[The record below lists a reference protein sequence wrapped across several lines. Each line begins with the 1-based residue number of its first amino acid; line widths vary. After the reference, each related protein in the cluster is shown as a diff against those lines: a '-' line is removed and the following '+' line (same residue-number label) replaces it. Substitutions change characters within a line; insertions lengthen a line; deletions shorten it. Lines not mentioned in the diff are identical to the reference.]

1 MSTTWDE
8 DLLLTRPKFR
18 LVESEPEVEET
29 VTEAKTNSD
38 AAALGGDLAASNRSA
53 ASNSVAERDENKSK
67 LQEILAETPYR
78 PDLFRRIAS
87 LFVDN
92 TMMAAVSALIVFVVF
107 ALGNLFVPGAHFYP
121 IIFSCLYGLGMVVAP
136 WLSLVMA
143 VTSGILASCV
153 SASTHNPILGTV
165 FWIVMTINALVN
177 LIYHT
182 HMTSKFGRTFGQKL
196 MGIRVVTKD
205 GKNLSMQQAFFR
217 SAMKLGIFSF
227 ASLCLWV
234 PFLQMGSLS
243 VLLLF
248 AASAFGALWYFNKSA
263 ATGKL
268 RQLAE
273 TAWRKP
279 TGSITLA
286 DKGGPI
292 AVMAMDEQEVSIKE
306 SEVEKT
312 RLITS
317 KDELLVRFKPYAAVS
332 RWFEHRMAQT
342 NMWTSLAI
350 VTASFMA
357 FAVVASWLGEFIKPL
372 IFTLLNG
379 DTGKAISAIMTGG
392 TAAGGP
398 LVMLG
403 LIFAVLLGIGVSG
416 LLFFLIRL
424 YLKPTHIR
432 FNSSGIA
439 WTRFDTLRKCYV
451 DIKTYEWKN
460 LSHVRLERKS
470 GNALNTE
477 PKLIFIWNGHEE
489 TQLELSSIPTL
500 EEKATILTAI
510 DRWNK
515 DVPVESEVITSL
527 AISPEHS
534 YTEVWMQ
541 ALCAPPKRER
551 LKPLVNGTA
560 LREGQYTVQKQLG
573 AGGQGVA
580 YLATDSI
587 TSKEVVL
594 KEMLLPVFVDMTVR
608 KQALDRFE
616 GECRILRSLD
626 HEQIVKLSNFFVEDH
641 RAYLVLEYIDGRNLK
656 QEINS
661 GRKFSS
667 EEIKSLA
674 LDMCNIL
681 EYLHSRTPAVVHRD
695 FTPDNL
701 MLTSDGRL
709 KLIDFNVA
717 NQQEETAT
725 GTVVGKQSYM
735 PLEQFQGD
743 PSPVSDIYALGATL
757 FYLSTGKD
765 PEPLSTSHP
774 LSEASKL
781 KDNEPILENFDQLV
795 AKCTEVNH
803 KRRYQSIE
811 ELRQALEE
819 L

>member
-1 MSTTWDE
+1 M
-8 DLLLTRPKFR
+8 
-18 LVESEPEVEET
+18 VES
-29 VTEAKTNSD
+29 
-38 AAALGGDLAASNRSA
+38 L
-53 ASNSVAERDENKSK
+53 
-67 LQEILAETPYR
+67 
-78 PDLFRRIAS
+78 
-87 LFVDN
+87 
-92 TMMAAVSALIVFVVF
+92 
-107 ALGNLFVPGAHFYP
+107 
-121 IIFSCLYGLGMVVAP
+121 
-136 WLSLVMA
+136 
-143 VTSGILASCV
+143 
-153 SASTHNPILGTV
+153 
-165 FWIVMTINALVN
+165 
-177 LIYHT
+177 
-182 HMTSKFGRTFGQKL
+182 
-196 MGIRVVTKD
+196 
-205 GKNLSMQQAFFR
+205 
-217 SAMKLGIFSF
+217 
-227 ASLCLWV
+227 
-234 PFLQMGSLS
+234 
-243 VLLLF
+243 
-248 AASAFGALWYFNKSA
+248 
-263 ATGKL
+263 
-268 RQLAE
+268 
-273 TAWRKP
+273 WRKP
-279 TGSITLA
+279 TASITLA
-286 DKGGPI
+286 ARGNVYGEKALVESQP
-292 AVMAMDEQEVSIKE
+292 AQEE
-306 SEVEKT
+306 TEKT
-312 RLITS
+312 RLATS

-372 IFTLLNG
+372 IYTLLNG
-379 DTGKAISAIMTGG
+379 DTGKAISAIITGG

-403 LIFAVLLGIGVSG
+403 LIFAVLLGVGVTG
-416 LLFFLIRL
+416 LTAFLIRL

-432 FNSSGIA
+432 FDSSGIT
-439 WTRFDTLRKCYV
+439 WTRYDKLRKCYIN
-451 DIKTYEWKN
+451 IKSYDWKN
-460 LSHVRLERKS
+460 LSHVRLERKG

-477 PKLIFIWNGHEE
+477 PRLVFIWNGHEE

-500 EEKATILTAI
+500 EEKATILTAL

-551 LKPLVNGTA
+551 LKPLVDGTA

-587 TSKEVVL
+587 TGKDVVL

-661 GRKFSS
+661 GRRFSS
-667 EEIKSLA
+667 EEIKTLA

-681 EYLHSRTPAVVHRD
+681 EYLHSRTPSVVHRD

-757 FYLSTGKD
+757 FYLSTGKE

-774 LSEASKL
+774 LNETSKL
-781 KDNEPILENFDQLV
+781 KDNEPILENFDTLV

-803 KRRYQSIE
+803 KRRYQSVQ
-811 ELRQALEE
+811 ELKQALEE

>member
-18 LVESEPEVEET
+18 LVEEPEVETE
-29 VTEAKTNSD
+29 VTERETAKE
-38 AAALGGDLAASNRSA
+38 AATKGELPQASAPAQDSPGKNQ
-53 ASNSVAERDENKSK
+53 
-67 LQEILAETPYR
+67 LQQILAETPYR
-78 PDLFRRIAS
+78 PDLFKRLGS
-87 LFVDN
+87 LLIDN
-92 TMMAAVSALIVFVVF
+92 TIMAAVSAVIVFFVL
-107 ALGNLFVPGAHFYP
+107 ALGNLLVPGAHFFP
-121 IIFSCLYGLGMVVAP
+121 IAYSIMYGLGLTIAP

-153 SASTHNPILGTV
+153 AASTHSPILGTV
-165 FWIVMTINALVN
+165 CWIVMTINALVN
-177 LIYHT
+177 VIYHT
-182 HMTSKFGRTFGQKL
+182 HMTSKFGRSFGQKF
-196 MGIRVVTKD
+196 MGIRVVTRD
-205 GKNLSMQQAFFR
+205 GNNLSMQQAFFR
-217 SAMKLGIFSF
+217 SVLKLGLFSF
-227 ASLCLWV
+227 TSLCLWV
-234 PFLQMGSLS
+234 PLIEMHSFTL
-243 VLLLF
+243 VLLSC
-248 AASAFGALWYFNKSA
+248 AALYVFLWCFNRASSLEKPRA
-263 ATGKL
+263 MV
-268 RQLAE
+268 E
-273 TAWRKP
+273 TLWRKP
-279 TGSITLA
+279 TASITLA
-286 DKGGPI
+286 SRGNVYSEK
-292 AVMAMDEQEVSIKE
+292 ALVESQTAQEE
-306 SEVEKT
+306 TEKT
-312 RLITS
+312 RLSTN
-317 KDELLVRFKPYAAVS
+317 KDVLLVRFKPYAAIS

-372 IFTLLNG
+372 IYTLLNG
-379 DTGKAISAIMTGG
+379 DTGKAISAIITGS

-403 LIFAVLLGIGVSG
+403 LIFAVLLGVGVTG
-416 LLFFLIRL
+416 LAAFLIRL

-432 FNSSGIA
+432 FDSSGIS
-439 WTRFDTLRKCYV
+439 WTRYDKLRKCYIN
-451 DIKTYEWKN
+451 IKSYDWKN
-460 LSHVRLERKS
+460 LTHVRLERKS
-470 GNALNTE
+470 GKALNTE
-477 PKLIFIWNGHEE
+477 PKLVFIWNGHEE
-489 TQLELSSIPTL
+489 TSLELSSIPTL
-500 EEKATILTAI
+500 EEKATILSAI

-551 LKPLVNGTA
+551 LKPLVDGTA

-587 TSKEVVL
+587 TGKDVVL

-661 GRKFSS
+661 GRRFSS

-681 EYLHSRTPAVVHRD
+681 EYLHSRTPSVVHRD

-701 MLTSDGRL
+701 MLTGDGRL

-743 PSPVSDIYALGATL
+743 PSPISDIYALGATL

-774 LSEASKL
+774 LNETSKL
-781 KDNEPILENFDQLV
+781 KDNEPILENFDTLV

-803 KRRYQSIE
+803 NRRYQSVQ
-811 ELRQALEE
+811 ELKQALEE